1 MAIELKFSTII
12 VPIGKIETYCGIGT
26 FATRYEGLLPPVFR
40 HDEYLF
46 AESVMNASDISDSLD
61 QWETQGFTLTAVING
76 HKIWQDLCVANSHH
90 GPSYPCNWL
99 DYNSDTNTV
108 WFKK

>member
-12 VPIGKIETYCGIGT
+12 VPIEKIERYCGKGT

-46 AESVMNASDISDSLD
+46 AESVMNATDISDILD

-76 HKIWQDLCVANSHH
+76 QKNWQDLCVANSHH